1 VRIVGVVN
9 ITEDSFSDGGRY
21 LEPEA
26 AIAHARRLRS
36 AGADIIELGAASSH
50 PDARAVSLDEE
61 RRRLTPVLEALAVDG
76 FVVSVDTT
84 RPETQKLALAH
95 GAAYLN
101 DVRGFPDP
109 RIYETLAASDCRLVV
124 VHSVAGREIATRV
137 RTDPDTIGERIDAFL
152 ATRLAAL
159 QAAGIARER
168 LVVDPGL
175 GFFLGA
181 NPEPSVAVLAAIGCL
196 RARLGAPVLVA
207 PSRKSFLRALTGR
220 EIANI
225 GPATLAAELHAARAG
240 VDYIRT
246 HDVRALTDAL
256 TVQRALQHRYEPE
269 AVALIREWYEQMNAG
284 DVAGASAKLH
294 LQVEWIE
301 AEHSPYGCPGASLI
315 GVAAVAD
322 AVWSRLARDW
332 SDLRVVPEKF
342 VPTLDGV
349 AVIARYVGTN
359 RRSEIPVDAQVLHL
373 WTVADGVI
381 TRYRGFADT
390 YALHAA
396 MDG

>member
-36 AGADIIELGAASSH
+36 DGADVVELGAASSH
-50 PDARAVSLDEE
+50 PDATAVSADEE
-61 RRRLTPVLEALAVDG
+61 RRRLTPVLEALAGDG
-76 FVVSVDTT
+76 VPVSVDTT
-84 RPETQKLALAH
+84 EPETQRLALAH

-101 DVRGFPDP
+101 DVRGFPAP
-109 RIYETLAASDCRLVV
+109 RMYEALAAGNCRLVV
-124 VHSVAGREIATRV
+124 MHSIEGREIATRV
-137 RTDPDTIGERIDAFL
+137 HTEPARIWARIDAFFGE
-152 ATRLAAL
+152 RLAAL
-159 QAAGIARER
+159 QAGGIAHER

-181 NPEPSVAVLAAIGCL
+181 NPEPSIAVLGAICRL
-196 RARLGAPVLVA
+196 RARFGAPVLVS

-220 EIANI
+220 GIADI
-225 GPATLAAELHAARAG
+225 GPATLAAELYAARRG

-256 TVQRALQHRYEPE
+256 KVERVLQERHEPDPVE
-269 AVALIREWYEQMNAG
+269 LVREWYERMNAG
-284 DVAGASAKLH
+284 DVAGAAAKLH
-294 LQVEWIE
+294 PEIEWFE
-301 AEHSPYGCPGASLI
+301 AEHSPYGWPGPPLV

-332 SDLRVVPEKF
+332 VDLRVVPEEF
-342 VPTLDGV
+342 VPAADGV
-349 AVIARYVGTN
+349 AVTGRYVG
-359 RRSEIPVDAQVLHL
+359 RHARSGAPLDAQVLHL

-381 TRYRGFADT
+381 RSYRGFADT
-390 YALHAA
+390 YALHKA
-396 MDG
+396 MEA